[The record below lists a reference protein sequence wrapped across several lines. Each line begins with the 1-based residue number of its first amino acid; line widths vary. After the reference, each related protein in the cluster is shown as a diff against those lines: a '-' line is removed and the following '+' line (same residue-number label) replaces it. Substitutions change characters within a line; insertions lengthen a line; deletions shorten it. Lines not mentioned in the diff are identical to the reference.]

1 MEKVEMS
8 LCVYGRIEGKT
19 FSEKPLETC
28 LNHYFSGGY
37 RIIKE
42 NSGCA
47 VYEVSNSESK
57 TIVSFIHEKK
67 HPYNIYDSDI
77 INDEFEYNQLL
88 IFELDKEDAA
98 MNSYREII
106 RFLKHL
112 SQETKSRILVT
123 SDAHDEICLLDGR
136 DILWS
141 ANDTLI
147 KEIVNF

>member
-1 MEKVEMS
+1 MS

-19 FSEKPLETC
+19 FNENLLKTY

-47 VYEVSNSESK
+47 VYEVRNNESK

-67 HPYNIYDSDI
+67 SPYNIYDSDI

-88 IFELDKEDAA
+88 IFELDKEDAT

-106 RFLKHL
+106 RFLRHL
-112 SQETKSRILVT
+112 S
-123 SDAHDEICLLDGR
+123 
-136 DILWS
+136 
-141 ANDTLI
+141 
-147 KEIVNF
+147 